1 MRTSLS
7 LGRILGFPV
16 DVHFTLLILLAVV
29 LLFGGG
35 VAGVALVA
43 LTFAS
48 VLAHELGH
56 SVVARRL
63 KVPIAGITLYPFG
76 GVARMSAMPRGPGD
90 EILIAAAGP
99 AVSLALA
106 GIFALPWLLTGLPLF
121 GQLAM
126 VNGILGLFN
135 LLPALPMDGGR
146 IFRAALEGRLGHLGA
161 TRLATTVAR
170 WIAAAMGVVG
180 LFTSPMLVLVALVVW
195 FMAGAERRMAEADAV
210 THALDPDLAAMLAA
224 LRARTGGGARR
235 VRVHVARPVDPG
247 DDGRPKASRMVVDV
261 DPLRP

>member
-63 KVPIAGITLYPFG
+63 RVPIAGITLYPFG
-76 GVARMSAMPRGPGD
+76 GVARMSAMPRGPTD

-106 GIFALPWLLTGLPLF
+106 GGFALPWLVTGLPLF
-121 GQLAM
+121 GELAT
-126 VNGILGLFN
+126 VNAILGLFN

-146 IFRAALEGRLGHLGA
+146 IFRAALEGRMGHLGA
-161 TRLATTVAR
+161 TRLAATVAR
-170 WIAAAMGVVG
+170 WLAAAMGVVG

-210 THALDPDLAAMLAA
+210 AGALDPDLAAMLAA
-224 LRARTGGGARR
+224 LRARAGGGATR
-235 VRVHVARPVDPG
+235 VRVHAARPAPAAA
-247 DDGRPKASRMVVDV
+247 DGTPASRMVVDV
-261 DPLRP
+261 DPLRS